1 MLTNFIAY
9 HIMISV
15 NTLNQEMIT
24 MNTAR
29 EIINS
34 IVPISRFNK
43 GEAGKI
49 FDEVTKES
57 VKVVI
62 KNNIPTCILINPND
76 YENVLEELEN
86 YKLYV
91 EAEKRLNSSSYKT
104 MSEKD
109 VMSNLGISEDDIDET
124 EVEID

>member
-1 MLTNFIAY
+1 MLTNFIVY

-49 FDEVTKES
+49 FDITVPQADES
-57 VKVVI
+57 
-62 KNNIPTCILINPND
+62 D
-76 YENVLEELEN
+76 
-86 YKLYV
+86 
-91 EAEKRLNSSSYKT
+91 
-104 MSEKD
+104 
-109 VMSNLGISEDDIDET
+109 
-124 EVEID
+124 

>member
-1 MLTNFIAY
+1 
-9 HIMISV
+9 MISV

-49 FDEVTKES
+49 FDEVTKS
-57 VKVVI
+57 NLLTYKGF
-62 KNNIPTCILINPND
+62 LI
-76 YENVLEELEN
+76 EN
-86 YKLYV
+86 YQPKTVNLKIQAINKEVLSFQKTNENLKTQRDLLLPRLMSGKL
-91 EAEKRLNSSSYKT
+91 
-104 MSEKD
+104 
-109 VMSNLGISEDDIDET
+109 
-124 EVEID
+124 EVKG